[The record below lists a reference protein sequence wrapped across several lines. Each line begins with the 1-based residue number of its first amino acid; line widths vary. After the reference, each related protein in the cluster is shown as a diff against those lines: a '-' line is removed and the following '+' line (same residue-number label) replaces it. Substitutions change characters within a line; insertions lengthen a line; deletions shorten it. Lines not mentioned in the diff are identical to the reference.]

1 MMRSHHL
8 VPVLVLGSTFAG
20 AEARAQAAG
29 GNVLQNAPVTTSE
42 QPRQETQSQPNATGA
57 ALTPDGL
64 QGPPTPAVMY
74 AVAGLDDRQLAQ
86 YRGAYP
92 AHMAA
97 TWNIRYAVISSL
109 RMLER
114 ATQNSDSDA
123 VRYYQLLTGQ
133 LWQQVR
139 TQDESF
145 DLALGAILHKGQLK
159 RYREWRGAWE
169 RETRAQQ
176 RVDAPAGSSEA
187 G

>member
-1 MMRSHHL
+1 MRSRHL

-20 AEARAQAAG
+20 AEARAQATG
-29 GNVLQNAPVTTSE
+29 GNVLQNAPVPTSE
-42 QPRQETQSQPNATGA
+42 QSREGTHSQPNAAGA

-86 YRGAYP
+86 YLGAYR

-97 TWNIRYAVISSL
+97 TWNTRYAVMSSL
-109 RMLER
+109 QMLER
-114 ATQNSDSDA
+114 AMQNSDSDA
-123 VRYYQLLTGQ
+123 VEYYQLLTGQ

-145 DLALGAILHKGQLK
+145 DLALGAILHKGQLR
-159 RYREWRGAWE
+159 RYREWGGAWE
-169 RETRAQQ
+169 RGTRVQQ
-176 RVDAPAGSSEA
+176 RLDPPAASREA